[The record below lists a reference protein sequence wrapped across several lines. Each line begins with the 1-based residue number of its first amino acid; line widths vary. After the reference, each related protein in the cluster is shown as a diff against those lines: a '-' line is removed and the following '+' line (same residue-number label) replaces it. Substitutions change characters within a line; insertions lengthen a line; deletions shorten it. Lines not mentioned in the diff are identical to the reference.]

1 MMKKI
6 KLSLILIIVCSVCLS
21 CTDAV
26 KKDAQKAADLTEKS
40 KKAAENYNFEL
51 SDSFFKEYKEIE
63 NRYTNSDE
71 KEEFEHLYWA
81 YIKDSTQNL

>member
-1 MMKKI
+1 MMKKN

-40 KKAAENYNFEL
+40 KEAAENYNFEL

-63 NRYTNSDE
+63 NRYTNSDK
-71 KEEFEHLYWA
+71 KEEFEHLYCW
-81 YIKDSTQNL
+81 YMTQCNQNN